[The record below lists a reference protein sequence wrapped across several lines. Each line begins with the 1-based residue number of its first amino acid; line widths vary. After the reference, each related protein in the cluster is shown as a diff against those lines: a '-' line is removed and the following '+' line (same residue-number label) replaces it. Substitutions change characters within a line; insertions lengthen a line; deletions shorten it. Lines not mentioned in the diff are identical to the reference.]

1 MLLLRLFLYEKDA
14 VQSTQTQ
21 VKNEIVKLKR
31 GYALETVPVQPVEE
45 TQSFELLS
53 RGARKSR
60 GEYGQAS
67 KNLLSIENKTMLK
80 SMKDIKVKFFIVV
93 VVTVVF
99 SFNSN
104 PYILSNEGAT
114 MEVAAS
120 QSRNYSDTQMVSFIK
135 QSNDLLMTL
144 FLLMF
149 HLLHQRVPEGERTEA
164 LKRVMPR
171 ELSRNKSS
179 RRSLR

>member
-1 MLLLRLFLYEKDA
+1 MLLFLYEKDA

-21 VKNEIVKLKR
+21 AKNEIVKLKR

-80 SMKDIKVKFFIVV
+80 SMKSVTMKFLYC
-93 VVTVVF
+93 
-99 SFNSN
+99 SSSNSS
-104 PYILSNEGAT
+104 ILIIITLNSI
-114 MEVAAS
+114 
-120 QSRNYSDTQMVSFIK
+120 RNFYYLI
-135 QSNDLLMTL
+135 
-144 FLLMF
+144 
-149 HLLHQRVPEGERTEA
+149 
-164 LKRVMPR
+164 
-171 ELSRNKSS
+171 
-179 RRSLR
+179 